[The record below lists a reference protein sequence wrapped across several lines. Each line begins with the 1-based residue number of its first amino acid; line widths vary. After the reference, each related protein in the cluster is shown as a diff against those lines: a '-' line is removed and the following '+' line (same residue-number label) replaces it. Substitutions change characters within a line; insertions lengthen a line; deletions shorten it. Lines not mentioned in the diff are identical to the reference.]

1 MKRINTCFNSD
12 SLAGRNERLS
22 MVRWFPIGVAM
33 FAIILTGCSNNE
45 KNIPDV
51 SGINVAVQVNRFDQE
66 FFSID
71 TNNVEPSI
79 NAVNAKYPTLLPIY
93 LENIIGVSDPAG
105 VRTFFRLYKPV
116 YDTAQKIYK
125 NFDPVKDELLDAFRF
140 VKHYFPEYVLPAKVV
155 PVVGPMNSIQD
166 LARMGNGD
174 YTPNFLGQ
182 DFVGI
187 SLQFYLGANFSLYS
201 NEYFIS
207 NVAPTYRSR
216 RFAKEYIVA
225 DVMKLIVEDLFPDM
239 SKGKPLVQQMIEKG
253 KQWWLLDKLM
263 PREAD
268 SVKTGYTEKQLDWCN
283 DNEALIWSYI
293 VKNEDLNSVNPVTLQ
308 TYIGEAPFTQG
319 FSQEFSPGNLGQWIG
334 WQIVKKFEEKNPD
347 MTPSELMKTDPRR
360 ILEEAKYKPK

>member
-253 KQWWLLDKLM
+253 KQWWLL
-263 PREAD
+263 E
-268 SVKTGYTEKQLDWCN
+268 
-283 DNEALIWSYI
+283 
-293 VKNEDLNSVNPVTLQ
+293 
-308 TYIGEAPFTQG
+308 
-319 FSQEFSPGNLGQWIG
+319 
-334 WQIVKKFEEKNPD
+334 
-347 MTPSELMKTDPRR
+347 
-360 ILEEAKYKPK
+360 